1 MSKKTVTKLYAEFE
15 RALAALD
22 AEPYWRTNTGKK
34 KYDAALDRCCDL
46 SVRIIATPA
55 NSANPIP
62 EMLLKIKVGGW
73 WNGTGEPL
81 DQWTECADLD
91 IAACLVSIRADLQAL
106 QGAPPRRARRSAV
119 RTRVADQ
126 VARS

>member
-1 MSKKTVTKLYAEFE
+1 MPKKSITTLYREFE
-15 RALAALD
+15 TAIAALD

-46 SVRIIATPA
+46 SVRIVATPA
-55 NSANPIP
+55 DPANPIP

-91 IAACLVSIRADLQAL
+91 IAACVVSLRKDLQAML
-106 QGAPPRRARRSAV
+106 GKPPRRARRSAV

-126 VARS
+126 VAR